1 VTSLAR
7 SLPLARAVEPTL
19 ASATYGTD
27 ERPAGSSMLDPLFL
41 EGDGTAAFRAYFAD
55 LDSDGGGTTEARKFL
70 FVVDFTGS
78 VQAFDVTDILDVRDP
93 AGYRTPFDVWNA
105 PLDPLENRPP
115 NLYDLAIDRAD
126 NGLSANIYVACSR
139 VGVEVV
145 NFDADTGF
153 STETTRIV
161 TSGEAHSCTIRDR
174 AGQKVLLVGDLSGG
188 YRFYRE
194 GQ

>member
-1 VTSLAR
+1 MSAEGH
-7 SLPLARAVEPTL
+7 SAVADSPCSVDCVAL
-19 ASATYGTD
+19 QVACHPQAMDMSS
-27 ERPAGSSMLDPLFL
+27 RPDP
-41 EGDGTAAFRAYFAD
+41 
-55 LDSDGGGTTEARKFL
+55 SP
-70 FVVDFTGS
+70 
-78 VQAFDVTDILDVRDP
+78 RD
-93 AGYRTPFDVWNA
+93 
-105 PLDPLENRPP
+105 NRPP

-153 STETTRIV
+153 STETQRLV